1 MPFARG
7 GTLRHPRVV
16 TAVFLYGALLV
27 AGPFL
32 HHDFACHQ
40 KSRVHCTVCISSH
53 SASGAERGALLD
65 GRDLP
70 DAGEPGTGQPGRVNA
85 LLIDGSTGRSP
96 PA

>member
-1 MPFARG
+1 M
-7 GTLRHPRVV
+7 
-16 TAVFLYGALLV
+16 YGALLV

-32 HHDFACHQ
+32 HHDFACHL

-53 SASGAERGALLD
+53 SASGTERGAPLG

-70 DAGEPGTGQPGRVNA
+70 DAGEPDTGQPGRVGA
-85 LLIDGSTGRSP
+85 LLIDESTGRSP

>member
-7 GTLRHPRVV
+7 GSLRHPRVV
-16 TAVFLYGALLV
+16 TAVFLYAALLF

-32 HHDFACHQ
+32 HHDLACHQ

-53 SASGAERGALLD
+53 SSLGTERGTPLD

-70 DAGEPGTGQPGRVNA
+70 DAGEPDTGQPGRVSA